1 MIVKIDDKAI
11 KDLSKIHKGEAGK
24 ILSKI
29 ESLEQFPNIPNIK
42 KLTNFEPPYRF
53 RVGNYRVLF
62 DIEDNT
68 ITVYGIRHQKESYK
82 K

>member
-1 MIVKIDDKAI
+1 MNVEIDGKAI
-11 KDLSKIHKGEAGK
+11 KDLSRLHKGEVTK

-29 ESLEQFPNIPNIK
+29 EELEKYPHIPNLK
-42 KLTNFEPPYRF
+42 KLTNFEPPYRL

-68 ITVYGIRHQKESYK
+68 ITVYRVRHRKESYK
-82 K
+82 

>member
-11 KDLSKIHKGEAGK
+11 KDLSKIHKVDARK
-24 ILSKI
+24 IFSKI
-29 ESLEQFPNIPNIK
+29 EVLEKFPQVPNLK
-42 KLTNFEPPYRF
+42 KLTNFEPPYRL

-68 ITVYGIRHQKESYK
+68 LTIYKVKHRKESYK
-82 K
+82 